1 MIKRAVS
8 LFLALMFI
16 GSLMLPV
23 MAAATEYKVSQM
35 PVGTFGGQLV
45 VSQITD
51 PKTFNPVTAAETSS
65 TDILGPIFEGLTST
79 DGVTTAVIP
88 SLAKSWK
95 FSEDGLVWTFY
106 LRQGVKFSDGKEMT
120 ADDVV
125 FSFDVIYDKNIQT
138 SSRDVLT
145 IDGQYLKYKKIDA
158 YTVEFTLPSTF
169 APLLR
174 QIMIEIIPKHK
185 LEAPWKAGKFNET
198 WGINTPVRDIIG
210 TGMYVMST
218 YKPNE
223 YVVYTRN
230 TNYWVKNSKGEVL
243 PYITRYVRM
252 LVPNLET
259 QTLKFRAGETDIL
272 GIKNTDYASFKDL
285 QKKENFTLYNLGA
298 TFSTEFVVF
307 NMNSRNPNFAKD
319 KEPWKL
325 EWFTNQY
332 FRKGVA
338 HLVDKTTIINQVY
351 AGLAEPQWSPVS
363 APNKEFLS
371 TKVTQYAYSLDK
383 AKEMFLA
390 GGFKY
395 VDGKLV
401 DKTGR
406 QVKFEVT
413 THSENSNRMKIA
425 NILVEDLKKAGID
438 AKATTYTFNTLVEK
452 LMDTF
457 EFDTIII
464 GLTGSVEPNN
474 GRNVWHSSGGLHMW
488 NPVQEKPATAWEA
501 EIDKIFD
508 DGVKVVDP
516 AKRAAIYE
524 KWQLIVSDQVP
535 LIYFAAP
542 QSIAAMRN
550 TLANVKPTAYGGTIH
565 NLEEIY
571 YIKP

>member
-1 MIKRAVS
+1 MFKRAVS
-8 LFLALMFI
+8 LFLAMLFI
-16 GSLMLPV
+16 GSMMLPV
-23 MAAATEYKVSQM
+23 MAAATEYKVSEM

-45 VSQITD
+45 VAQITD

-65 TDILGPIFEGLTST
+65 TDILAPIFEGLTST

-95 FSEDGLVWTFY
+95 FSEDGLVWTFF

-125 FSFDVIYDKNIQT
+125 FSFDVIYDENIQT

-145 IDGQYLKYKKIDA
+145 IDGQYLKYKKIDT

-174 QIMIEIIPKHK
+174 QIMIEILPKHK

-198 WGINTPVRDIIG
+198 WGINTPVKDIVG
-210 TGMYVMST
+210 TGMYTMAQ

-223 YVVYTRN
+223 YVVYLRN
-230 TNYWVKNSKGEVL
+230 ANYWVKNSKGQVL

-259 QTLKFRAGETDIL
+259 QTLKFRAAETDIL
-272 GIKNTDYASFKDL
+272 GIKNTDYATFKDL

-307 NMNSRNPNFAKD
+307 NMNPRNPNYAAD

-325 EWFTNQY
+325 EWFNNQY

-351 AGLAEPQWSPVS
+351 AGLAEPQWSAVS

-383 AKEMFLA
+383 AKAMFA
-390 GGFKY
+390 QGGFKY

-401 DKTGR
+401 DKAGR

-438 AKATTYTFNTLVEK
+438 AKVTTYTFNTLVEK

-488 NPVQEKPATAWEA
+488 NPVQIPRDRLGSRDRQG
-501 EIDKIFD
+501 I
-508 DGVKVVDP
+508 
-516 AKRAAIYE
+516 
-524 KWQLIVSDQVP
+524 
-535 LIYFAAP
+535 
-542 QSIAAMRN
+542 
-550 TLANVKPTAYGGTIH
+550 
-565 NLEEIY
+565 
-571 YIKP
+571 

>member
-65 TDILGPIFEGLTST
+65 TDILAPIFEGLTAT

-95 FSEDGLVWTFY
+95 FSEDGLVWTFF

-125 FSFDVIYDKNIQT
+125 FSFDVIYDENIQT

-174 QIMIEIIPKHK
+174 QIMIEILPKHK

-198 WGINTPVRDIIG
+198 WGINTPVRDIVG

-272 GIKNTDYASFKDL
+272 GIKNTDYATFKDL

-325 EWFTNQY
+325 EWFNNQY

-338 HLVDKTTIINQVY
+338 HLVDKATIINQVY
-351 AGLAEPQWSPVS
+351 AGLAEPQWSAVS

-371 TKVTQYAYSLDK
+371 TKVAQYPYSLDK

-395 VDGKLV
+395 VNGKLV
-401 DKTGR
+401 DKNGR
-406 QVKFEVT
+406 QVKFDVT

-438 AKATTYTFNTLVEK
+438 ASATTYTFNTLVEK

-524 KWQLIVSDQVP
+524 KWQLIVADQVP
-535 LIYFAAP
+535 LIYFVAP

-550 TLANVKPTAYGGTIH
+550 TLANVKPTAYGGTVH

-571 YIKP
+571 YVKP

>member
-8 LFLALMFI
+8 LFLAMMFI
-16 GSLMLPV
+16 GSMMLPV
-23 MAAATEYKVSQM
+23 LAAPTEYKISEM

-65 TDILGPIFEGLTST
+65 TDVLAPIFEGLTAT

-88 SLAKSWK
+88 CLAKSWS
-95 FSEDGLVWTFY
+95 FSPDGLVWTFN

-120 ADDVV
+120 ADDVI
-125 FSFDVIYDKNIQT
+125 FSFDVIYDKNVQT

-145 IDGQYLKYKKIDA
+145 IDGQPLKYRKIDT
-158 YTVEFTLPSTF
+158 YTVEFTLPSVF

-174 QIMIEIIPKHK
+174 QILIEILPKHK
-185 LEAPWKAGKFNET
+185 LEAAWKAGKFNET
-198 WGINTPVRDIIG
+198 WGINTPVKDIVG
-210 TGMYVMST
+210 TGMYT
-218 YKPNE
+218 IAQYKPNE
-223 YVVYTRN
+223 YVVYLRN
-230 TNYWVKNSKGEVL
+230 ANYWVKNSKNQVL
-243 PYITRYVRM
+243 PYITRYIRM

-272 GIKNTDYASFKDL
+272 GIKNTDYTTFKDL
-285 QKKENFTLYNLGA
+285 QKKENFTLYNLGP

-307 NMNSRNPNFAKD
+307 NLNPRNPNLA

-325 EWFTNQY
+325 EWFSNQY

-351 AGLAEPQWSPVS
+351 AGLAEPQWSAVS

-371 TKVTQYAYSLDK
+371 TKVTQYAYSLEK
-383 AKEMFLA
+383 AKEMFA
-390 GGFKY
+390 KAGFKY
-395 VDGKLV
+395 DGNKLV

-406 QVKFEVT
+406 QIKFEVT
-413 THSENSNRMKIA
+413 THSENSNRMKMA

-438 AKATTYTFNTLVEK
+438 ATVTTYTFNTLVEK

-457 EFDTIII
+457 DFDTIII

-474 GRNVWHSSGGLHMW
+474 GKNVWHSTGNLHMW
-488 NPVQEKPATAWEA
+488 NPRQDKPALDWEA

-516 AKRAAIYE
+516 VKRAAIYE
-524 KWQLIVSDQVP
+524 KWQLIISDQVP

-542 QSIAAMRN
+542 QSIAAIRN

>member
-1 MIKRAVS
+1 MFKRAVS
-8 LFLALMFI
+8 LFLAMLFI
-16 GSLMLPV
+16 GSMMLPV
-23 MAAATEYKVSQM
+23 MAAATEYKVSEM

-45 VSQITD
+45 VAQITD

-65 TDILGPIFEGLTST
+65 TDILAPIFEGLTST

-95 FSEDGLVWTFY
+95 FSEDGLVWTFF

-125 FSFDVIYDKNIQT
+125 FSFDVIYDENIQT

-145 IDGQYLKYKKIDA
+145 IDGQYLKYKKIDT

-174 QIMIEIIPKHK
+174 QIMIEILPKHK

-198 WGINTPVRDIIG
+198 WGINTPVKDIVG
-210 TGMYVMST
+210 TGMYTMAQ

-223 YVVYTRN
+223 YVVYLRN
-230 TNYWVKNSKGEVL
+230 ANYWVKNSKGQVL

-259 QTLKFRAGETDIL
+259 QTLKFRAAETDIL
-272 GIKNTDYASFKDL
+272 GIKNTDYATFKDL

-307 NMNSRNPNFAKD
+307 NMNPRNPNFAKD
-319 KEPWKL
+319 KEPWKF
-325 EWFTNQY
+325 EWFNNQY

-351 AGLAEPQWSPVS
+351 AGLAEPQWSAVS

-371 TKVTQYAYSLDK
+371 KNVTQYAYSLDK
-383 AKEMFLA
+383 AKAMFA
-390 GGFKY
+390 QGGFKY

-438 AKATTYTFNTLVEK
+438 AKVTTYTFNTLVEK

-488 NPVQEKPATAWEA
+488 NPVQDSPATAWEA